1 MSMYL
6 SMLYANS
13 IEMYKE
19 KKTRRQSG
27 GNSPKRSPQTR
38 RQSRSRSPPSQNRG
52 HSRSPSPVPQPQPIT
67 IPINRIIL
75 TNPIQDAIHD
85 NYRDFIIREYGLT
98 REKAGELANCMTD
111 TMLKEFKRLPNSSK
125 AHGFR
130 LPRMGNQQPLDLP
143 IEVRP
148 VLSKGETYYGI
159 QDGRHLFVK
168 RLLRGD
174 TEILAIIKG

>member
-1 MSMYL
+1 
-6 SMLYANS
+6 
-13 IEMYKE
+13 MYKG
-19 KKTRRQSG
+19 KNKTRRHSG
-27 GNSPKRSPQTR
+27 GNSPKRSLQTR
-38 RQSRSRSPPSQNRG
+38 RQSRSRSPVRSPQSRNR
-52 HSRSPSPVPQPQPIT
+52 SRSRTPSPQPPSQPQPIT

-85 NYRDFIIREYGLT
+85 NYREFIIREYGLT
-98 REKAGELANCMTD
+98 REKAGELANCMAD
-111 TMLKEFKRLPNSSK
+111 AMLKDFKRLPNSSK

-130 LPRMGNQQPLDLP
+130 LSRMGNQQPLDLP

-159 QDGRHLFVK
+159 QDGRHRFVK

-174 TEILAIIKG
+174 TEILTVIKG